1 MLNENAV
8 AVDVVGCTVD
18 KNSGV
23 SESSVGK
30 GVYKVQC
37 IGADGQIKWEEEMS
51 NLTTNVGR
59 QNMNAVYFSSSSATA
74 TWYLGLV
81 DGASAPTYAN
91 GDTALTHTGWT
102 ENTGYSNATRVTCT
116 FGTATTASPS
126 VITNSA
132 SPAAFTMNATS
143 TIAGA
148 FLISNSTKGGTTG
161 TLFSEASFSSPGNRS
176 VVSGDTLNVT
186 YTFSL
191 S

>member
-37 IGADGQIKWEEEMS
+37 IGADGVVKWEEEMS

-59 QNMNAVYFSSSSATA
+59 QNMNAVYFSSSAATA

-132 SPAAFTMNATS
+132 SPAAFNMNATS

-161 TLFSEASFSSPGNRS
+161 TLFSEARFSSPGNRS

-186 YTFSL
+186 YTFNL

>member
-30 GVYKVQC
+30 GVYKIQC
-37 IGADGQIKWEEEMS
+37 VGADGVVKWEEEMS
-51 NLTTNVGR
+51 NLTTNDGR

-132 SPAAFTMNATS
+132 SPAAFNMNATS

>member
-1 MLNENAV
+1 MLEEKMTTA
-8 AVDVVGCTVD
+8 DSVGCAVSQGT
-18 KNSGV
+18 GV
-23 SESSVGK
+23 VEASVGK
-30 GVYKVQC
+30 GVYKIQC
-37 IGADGQIKWEEEMS
+37 IGADGVLKWEEEMN

-81 DGASAPTYAN
+81 DGASAPTYDN
-91 GDTALTHTGWT
+91 SDTSASHAGWT

-132 SPAAFTMNATS
+132 SPAAFNMNATS

-148 FLISNSTKGGTTG
+148 FLISNSTKGGSTG
-161 TLFSEASFSSPGNRS
+161 TLFSEANFSSPGNRS

>member
-37 IGADGQIKWEEEMS
+37 IGADGVVKWEEEMS

-59 QNMNAVYFSSSSATA
+59 QNMNAVYFSSSAATA

-132 SPAAFTMNATS
+132 SPAAFNMNATS

>member
-1 MLNENAV
+1 MLEEKMFTTDSVGCAV
-8 AVDVVGCTVD
+8 AKGTDVA
-18 KNSGV
+18 
-23 SESSVGK
+23 EASVGK

-37 IGADGQIKWEEEMS
+37 FGADGSLKWEEEMH
-51 NLTTNVGR
+51 NITTNVGR
-59 QNMNAVYFSSSSATA
+59 QNMNAVYFSSSAATA

-81 DGASAPTYAN
+81 DGASSPTYDV
-91 GDTALTHTGWT
+91 GDTSASHAGWT

-116 FGTATTASPS
+116 FGTATTANPS

-132 SPAAFTMNATS
+132 SPAAFNMNATS

-148 FLISNSTKGGTTG
+148 FLISNSTKGGSTG

-191 S
+191 A

>member
-1 MLNENAV
+1 MLQEQAI
-8 AVDVVGCTVD
+8 AADSVGCTVAQG
-18 KNSGV
+18 SGV
-23 SESSVGK
+23 QEASVGK
-30 GVYKVQC
+30 GVYKIQC
-37 IGADGQIKWEEEMS
+37 IGSDGQIKWEEEMS
-51 NLTTNVGR
+51 NLTTNAGR
-59 QNMNAVYFSSSSATA
+59 QNMNAVYFSSSAATA

-81 DGASAPTYAN
+81 DGASAPTFAA
-91 GDTALTHTGWT
+91 GDTSSSHTGWT
-102 ENTGYSNATRVTCT
+102 ENTGYSNSTRVTCS

-126 VITNSA
+126 VITNSS
-132 SPAAFTMNATS
+132 SPAAFNMNATS

-148 FLISNSTKGGTTG
+148 FLISNSTKGGSTG

>member
-1 MLNENAV
+1 MLEEKALASDSV
-8 AVDVVGCTVD
+8 ACSVAQGI
-18 KNSGV
+18 GV
-23 SESSVGK
+23 TESSVGK
-30 GVYKVQC
+30 GVYKIQC
-37 IGADGQIKWEEEMS
+37 IGADGIVKWEEEMS
-51 NLTTNVGR
+51 NLVTNVGR

-91 GDTALTHTGWT
+91 ADTSASHAGWT

-132 SPAAFTMNATS
+132 SPAAFSMNATS

-148 FLISNSTKGGTTG
+148 FLISNSTKGGSTG

>member
-30 GVYKVQC
+30 GVYKIQC
-37 IGADGQIKWEEEMS
+37 VGADGVVKWEEEMS

-59 QNMNAVYFSSSSATA
+59 QNMNASYFVSPPATA

-81 DGASAPTYAN
+81 DGASAPTYSVN
-91 GDTALTHTGWT
+91 DTAATHAGWT
-102 ENTGYSNATRVTCT
+102 ENQGYSNATRVTCT

-126 VITNSA
+126 VISNTA
-132 SPAAFTMNATS
+132 STAMFNMSATS

-176 VVSGDTLNVT
+176 VVANDTLNVT
-186 YTFSL
+186 YTFNL

>member
-1 MLNENAV
+1 MLEEKALAADSV
-8 AVDVVGCTVD
+8 ACSVAQGI
-18 KNSGV
+18 GV
-23 SESSVGK
+23 NESSVGK
-30 GVYKVQC
+30 GVYKIQC
-37 IGADGQIKWEEEMS
+37 IGADGVLKWEEEMN

-59 QNMNAVYFSSSSATA
+59 QNMNAVYFSSSAATA

-81 DGASAPTYAN
+81 DGASAPTYAA
-91 GDTALTHTGWT
+91 GDTAVTHTGWT

-132 SPAAFTMNATS
+132 SPAAFSMNATS

>member
-8 AVDVVGCTVD
+8 AEDLVSCTVA
-18 KNSGV
+18 KNCGV
-23 SESSVGK
+23 GESSVGK

-37 IGADGQIKWEEEMS
+37 IGANGQIKWEEEMS
-51 NLTTNVGR
+51 NITTNVGR

-81 DGASAPTYAN
+81 DGASAPTYAV
-91 GDTALTHTGWT
+91 GDTAATHAGWT

-116 FGTATTASPS
+116 FGTATTANPS
-126 VITNSA
+126 VITNSS
-132 SPAAFTMNATS
+132 SPAAFSMNATS

-148 FLISNSTKGGTTG
+148 FLISNSTKGGSTG